1 MKRAEDF
8 RDAFGPMDAGFEE
21 SVRETLR
28 ELKIRETQETGRKR
42 RGYMIPAIAAAL
54 ALLIGIGIAA
64 SAITGK
70 RGYVLEWLTENRSP
84 GANVTEQPAAT
95 DPEEPTIAQVDME
108 YAMITVREA
117 VNDGYGLYLA
127 VAFTPKDDDT
137 LVFGRWIDPYKDR
150 PEEIGFAS
158 DEKAQTIAQW
168 AAKRGYK
175 RMISVALVSMPEW
188 SNGLPNTLSDDEL
201 AAWLDEQ
208 GIRYRRDLVHGG
220 IIFDKT
226 LGGASIDSYLN
237 SRMITEE
244 DGTALIMAAGSSAGG
259 GKDEYPLTW
268 TAAIN
273 YTMNE
278 NGTWK
283 KNALDSE
290 AAAWR
295 QGKIF
300 LRIPVTGSGT
310 EEILADYTGEV
321 PAMNDSG
328 EMIPVSMRLI
338 RTGLNDYYQIR
349 VADTG
354 RAFQSPLPYLESS
367 GENPPEPFAESDIY
381 SYSVREQDGTL
392 IYTRSCRVP
401 EELPD
406 SLMLRWVDKK
416 YEKKITLQ
424 RMPSSDL

>member
-1 MKRAEDF
+1 MKRSEEF
-8 RDAFGPMDAGFEE
+8 RDAFGPADAGFEKA
-21 SVRETLR
+21 VQETLQ
-28 ELKIRETQETGRKR
+28 ELEIRETQEAGRKR
-42 RGYMIPAIAAAL
+42 RSYLIPAIAAL
-54 ALLIGIGIAA
+54 LVLLIGIGIAA

-70 RGYVLEWLTENRSP
+70 SGYVQEWLTENRSP
-84 GANVTEQPAAT
+84 GATVTEQPAAN
-95 DPEEPTIAQVDME
+95 DPEEAYIAQADME
-108 YAMITVREA
+108 YATITVREA

-127 VAFTPKDDDT
+127 VAFAPKDDDT
-137 LVFGRWIDPYKDR
+137 LIFGRWIDPYKDS
-150 PEEIGFAS
+150 PEEIGFVS
-158 DEKAQTIAQW
+158 DEKPQTIAKW

-175 RMISVALVSMPEW
+175 QMISVALVSMPEW
-188 SNGLPNTLSDDEL
+188 PNGLPNMLSDDEL

-220 IIFDKT
+220 IIFDQT
-226 LGGASIDSYLN
+226 LGGAGIDSYLN

-259 GKDEYPLTW
+259 GTDEYPLTW
-268 TAAIN
+268 TAAVN
-273 YTMNE
+273 FTMNE
-278 NGTWK
+278 NGAWK

-295 QGKIF
+295 QGKIS

-310 EEILADYTGEV
+310 EETLAEYTGEA
-321 PAMNDSG
+321 PAMDGSG
-328 EMIPVSMRLI
+328 KMIPVSMRLI
-338 RTGLNDYYQIR
+338 HTGLNDYYQIR
-349 VADTG
+349 VGDTG

-367 GENPPEPFAESDIY
+367 GENPPEAFAESDIY

-406 SLMLRWVDKK
+406 SLMIRWLDEN
-416 YEKKITLQ
+416 YEEKIKLQ
-424 RMPSSDL
+424 KTVSDVP